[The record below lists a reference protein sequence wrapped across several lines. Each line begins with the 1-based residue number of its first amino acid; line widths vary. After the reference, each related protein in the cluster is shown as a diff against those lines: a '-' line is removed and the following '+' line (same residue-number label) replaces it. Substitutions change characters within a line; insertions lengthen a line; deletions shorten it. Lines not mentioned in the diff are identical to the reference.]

1 MLFIAKPTAILHGVP
16 VTAQNADIFVPP
28 TGAEEKPVN
37 EAEAGR
43 RIAALKA
50 IVQTML
56 PDHYPRGHAKDGKA
70 LFAEQLAE
78 DELLAMAVAN
88 ELSENELEHAF
99 AWIDASYGAIDN
111 ELAAS
116 PVRPHLSDEQ
126 VQRARVALLAIAEVD
141 DAHTLAVRM
150 PDRPGEP
157 PLTADER
164 VRMGEEVFVG
174 RIEIDVLHEH
184 EGWSGFTTRAAGNLE
199 KRIDS
204 LPEPWRQR
212 VKGILPELRSRLRE
226 TLERESEAGPGSGN
240 RDC

>member
-1 MLFIAKPTAILHGVP
+1 M
-16 VTAQNADIFVPP
+16 
-28 TGAEEKPVN
+28 N

-43 RIAALKA
+43 QIAALKA

-70 LFAEQLAE
+70 LFGEQLEE
-78 DELLAMAVAN
+78 DDLAMAVAN
-88 ELSENELEHAF
+88 ELSKQELEHAF
-99 AWIDASYGAIDN
+99 RWADASYGTIDN
-111 ELAAS
+111 ELAAN
-116 PVRPHLSDEQ
+116 PVRPYLSDEQ

-164 VRMGEEVFVG
+164 VRIGEEVFVG

-184 EGWSGFTTRAAGNLE
+184 AGWSGFTTRAAGNLE
-199 KRIDS
+199 ERIDS

-226 TLERESEAGPGSGN
+226 TLERESEAQSGSSD
-240 RDC
+240 RHR

>member
-1 MLFIAKPTAILHGVP
+1 M
-16 VTAQNADIFVPP
+16 
-28 TGAEEKPVN
+28 N
-37 EAEAGR
+37 ETEASR
-43 RIAALKA
+43 QIAALKA

-56 PDHYPRGHAKDGKA
+56 PDHYPRGHGKDGKT
-70 LFAEQLAE
+70 LFAEQLEE

-88 ELSENELEHAF
+88 ELSEQELEHAF
-99 AWIDASYGAIDN
+99 AWVDASHGAIDN

-116 PVRPHLSDEQ
+116 PVRPHLSEEQ

-184 EGWSGFTTRAAGNLE
+184 EGWSGFTTRAAGDIE
-199 KRIDS
+199 ERIDS

-226 TLERESEAGPGSGN
+226 TLERESEAGLGSGN